1 MIRKL
6 LLLSKQSSP
15 SDEMIEKI
23 VRNHN
28 FRDGQLHCILPE
40 TPETMKFRE
49 LLFCMHKS
57 AEQSNRMEEIMA
69 KQAAKIN

>member
-6 LLLSKQSSP
+6 LLLSKQSSS
-15 SDEMIEKI
+15 SDEMIEKT

-28 FRDGQLHCILPE
+28 FRDDQLHRILPE
-40 TPETMKFRE
+40 IPETMKFRE
-49 LLFCMHKS
+49 LLFCMDKS
-57 AEQSNRMEEIMA
+57 AEQSNRMEKITA